1 MSMQPVDRSA
11 TMPAPLLPP
20 LPGSN
25 DAEGPGAAPPKA
37 KSTRANAVRA
47 AKARITRRNSLRKQR
62 QAQKG

>member
-1 MSMQPVDRSA
+1 
-11 TMPAPLLPP
+11 LLPP

-25 DAEGPGAAPPKA
+25 DADGRGASPLKA